1 MTRKAAALERLRLLK
16 IPDLI
21 RTTWQANDHFC
32 YPFLAPTASQ
42 VRFAR
47 PAYVL
52 PIAVHVRDVPSQDIT
67 SQPAIVPLFHEGNVR
82 QAEFPAVRAMS
93 VGFAWFCARVTNG
106 RLPARATPIVMVAAS
121 FSLLIVIAFNTP
133 CSCGWMFGPPPAPA
147 RRATAAAQAAGAV
160 SRVFAHV
167 PVPFAPTYS
176 LLCRRRAES
185 EQTVVT
191 DRCSATPAR
200 AAFMYF
206 RVHRKT
212 NARFA

>member
-1 MTRKAAALERLRLLK
+1 MGLPGGRYDEADGEGKLGGIKRRFLSKSHLVATDTPGPGGDGLAVNIHLIFCPVCMTRKVAALERLRLLK

-32 YPFLAPTASQ
+32 YPFLASAASQ

-93 VGFAWFCARVTNG
+93 AGFA
-106 RLPARATPIVMVAAS
+106 
-121 FSLLIVIAFNTP
+121 
-133 CSCGWMFGPPPAPA
+133 
-147 RRATAAAQAAGAV
+147 
-160 SRVFAHV
+160 
-167 PVPFAPTYS
+167 
-176 LLCRRRAES
+176 
-185 EQTVVT
+185 
-191 DRCSATPAR
+191 
-200 AAFMYF
+200 
-206 RVHRKT
+206 
-212 NARFA
+212 